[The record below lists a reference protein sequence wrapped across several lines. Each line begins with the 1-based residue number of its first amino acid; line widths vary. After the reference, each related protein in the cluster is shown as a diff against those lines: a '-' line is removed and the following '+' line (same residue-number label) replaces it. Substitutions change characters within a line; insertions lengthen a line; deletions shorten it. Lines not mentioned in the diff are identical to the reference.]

1 MVLIKKPIRIV
12 YSIYGFTCFLLLMFL
27 LFPIFIVASF
37 FGKIKGGNV
46 IYDVCRF
53 WGHAWFL
60 LTGIRHRVIYKVP
73 HDRRK
78 QYIFVS
84 NHISYL
90 DIPTMLISVRK
101 QHMRILGKAEM
112 AKIPLFGFIYKNAAV
127 MVNRKDAA
135 HRSKSVHILK
145 SILKKNISVFICPE
159 GTFNTTHAP
168 LKNFYDGAFRIA
180 IETQTPIKPILL
192 LDTYDRLH
200 YNDIFS
206 FNPGISR
213 AVYLEETITAGM
225 TIDDLQSLKKRIYH
239 QMEEALTRYKANW
252 IK

>member
-1 MVLIKKPIRIV
+1 MLNIKKPIRTLF
-12 YSIYGFTCFLLLMFL
+12 SIYAFICFLLLML
-27 LFPIFIVASF
+27 VLFPIFLAASF
-37 FGKIKGGNV
+37 FGKIKGGNF
-46 IYDVCRF
+46 IYKVCRF
-53 WGHAWFL
+53 WGDVWFL
-60 LTGIRHRVIYKVP
+60 LIGIHHRIIFKVP
-73 HDRRK
+73 HDPHK

-90 DIPTMLISVRK
+90 DIPAMLKSVRK
-101 QHMRILGKAEM
+101 QQLRILGKAEM
-112 AKIPLFGFIYKNAAV
+112 AKIPLFGFIYKYAAV
-127 MVNRKDAA
+127 MVDRNDAT
-135 HRSKSVHILK
+135 HRLKSVHILK
-145 SILKKNISVFICPE
+145 SILRRNISVFICPE

-168 LKNFYDGAFRIA
+168 LKNFHDGAFRIA

-225 TIDDLQSLKKRIYH
+225 TIDDVQSLKKRIYL
-239 QMEEALTRYKANW
+239 QMEEALTIYKVSW